1 MSPATA
7 VRAVQG
13 RLTHAIFSGF
23 KAVATSFGRTLYVLW
38 LEMTGFVFAIF
49 TVISG
54 SALLRQYRAH
64 AWLADK
70 PRFWATIAFT
80 SVSAWFT
87 FTSFFRARRT
97 RKK

>member
-1 MSPATA
+1 MPPATA
-7 VRAVQG
+7 VRAVQN
-13 RLTHAIFSGF
+13 RLTYAVFSGF
-23 KAVATSFGRTLYVLW
+23 KAVATSFGRTIYVLW

-54 SALLRQYRAH
+54 SALLRQYRAQ
-64 AWLADK
+64 AWLTDK
-70 PRFWATIAFT
+70 HRFWATIAFT

-87 FTSFFRARRT
+87 LTSFFRARRT